1 MKSTAKKL
9 AVCAAA
15 LCLLACGTAVSA
27 AAASPVSGLALSG
40 VAMPWDQD
48 VPAESIEAGSYT
60 ANMLLGSSQQLSP
73 VVRPRNSTDSVVFI
87 SDDTSIL
94 TVSNSGVVQAVG
106 VGTTRIT
113 AAAGNQI
120 CAYTI
125 VVSMDS
131 SMIVTEMDLSLSSN
145 TIYVGNSVSAQL
157 QVRPTSASNYATVA
171 LTSSN
176 EKVATVNNFGRVTGI
191 SPGTA
196 TITATCGSVTAT
208 TNVTVMSI
216 PNSSTGTASTGSS
229 NSGQV
234 VTVNPSYVVLK
245 PGATRTLT
253 ASVKPSSA
261 SQKFTYKS
269 ANSNIATVS
278 PSGVITAV
286 GTGATS
292 ITVSNGTAS
301 AMVTVIV
308 NRSAASSSDNSS
320 DSSSTESDNDTPIE
334 IDPVVQAIQDS
345 EDNEIVFTQAEVPT
359 VTGDILNALRTTG
372 KTLCVVGDGYTMQI
386 AGSGVKSTTSE
397 LDTMLILTES
407 DQGIEFELDKGKA
420 LPCSV
425 RIDLDVS
432 TYTRLYLYNT
442 VSNKWQYLNSYTDGI
457 ITADT
462 AGRYL
467 LTNQNLKF
475 ANINW
480 TQVRVGPGDFII
492 ISANPIPG
500 NEKSVTK
507 IVNGLLLLG
516 AEVIYESMYDVHVS
530 GHACQE
536 EQKLMLTLTKPK
548 YFLPVHG
555 EYKQLKKHA
564 LTAASLGI
572 PTSNILIAENGSN
585 VILSQD
591 EIKLGEPV
599 TAGAVMV
606 DGLGVGDVGNVV
618 LRDRKHLS
626 EDGLVIIVATVDS
639 KTGKVLA
646 GPDLVSRGFVYVREN
661 ESLMDGAQSIVENAL
676 DRCVDEHVRDWNS
689 VKTRVR
695 EALSSY
701 IYRRTKRSPMIL
713 PILMEV

>member
-1 MKSTAKKL
+1 
-9 AVCAAA
+9 
-15 LCLLACGTAVSA
+15 
-27 AAASPVSGLALSG
+27 
-40 VAMPWDQD
+40 MPWDQD

-157 QVRPTSASNYATVA
+157 QVRPTSASNYATVT

-176 EKVATVNNFGRVTGI
+176 EKVATVNNFGRVTGVA
-191 SPGTA
+191 PGTA

-216 PNSSTGTASTGSS
+216 PNTGTGTASTGSS

-320 DSSSTESDNDTPIE
+320 DSSSTEPDNDTPIE

-372 KTLCVVGDGYTMQI
+372 KTLCVVGDGYTLNV
-386 AGSGVKSTTSE
+386 SGKNIKSTTSE
-397 LDTMLILTES
+397 IDTAITFTES
-407 DQGIEFELDKGKA
+407 EEGLEFELDNGRT
-420 LPCSV
+420 LPCAV
-425 RIDLDVS
+425 QLELDVS
-432 TYTRLYLYNT
+432 TYSHLYLYNT
-442 VSNKWQYLNSYTDGI
+442 ISNKWQYLNSYKDGV

-467 LTNQNLKF
+467 LTNHNLRF
-475 ANINW
+475 
-480 TQVRVGPGDFII
+480 
-492 ISANPIPG
+492 
-500 NEKSVTK
+500 
-507 IVNGLLLLG
+507 
-516 AEVIYESMYDVHVS
+516 
-530 GHACQE
+530 
-536 EQKLMLTLTKPK
+536 
-548 YFLPVHG
+548 
-555 EYKQLKKHA
+555 
-564 LTAASLGI
+564 
-572 PTSNILIAENGSN
+572 SNIDWTFFIAGGV
-585 VILSQD
+585 VI
-591 EIKLGEPV
+591 
-599 TAGAVMV
+599 
-606 DGLGVGDVGNVV
+606 
-618 LRDRKHLS
+618 
-626 EDGLVIIVATVDS
+626 VIIAI
-639 KTGKVLA
+639 A
-646 GPDLVSRGFVYVREN
+646 
-661 ESLMDGAQSIVENAL
+661 
-676 DRCVDEHVRDWNS
+676 
-689 VKTRVR
+689 
-695 EALSSY
+695 Y
-701 IYRRTKRSPMIL
+701 IAFKKRYWFW
-713 PILMEV
+713 

>member
-1 MKSTAKKL
+1 
-9 AVCAAA
+9 
-15 LCLLACGTAVSA
+15 
-27 AAASPVSGLALSG
+27 
-40 VAMPWDQD
+40 
-48 VPAESIEAGSYT
+48 
-60 ANMLLGSSQQLSP
+60 MLLGETRQLSP
-73 VVRPRNSTDSVVFI
+73 TVRPRNSTDSVI
-87 SDDTSIL
+87 YLTDDSSVL

-106 VGTTRIT
+106 VGTATVT

-191 SPGTA
+191 APGTA

-320 DSSSTESDNDTPIE
+320 DSSSTEPDNDAPIE

-432 TYTRLYLYNT
+432 TYTRLYLYNPT
-442 VSNKWQYLNSYTDGI
+442 SGKWQYLNSYTDGI

-462 AGRYL
+462 AGHYL

-475 ANINW
+475 ANINC
-480 TQVRVGPGDFII
+480 TFFIAGGVVVVLI
-492 ISANPIPG
+492 GIAY
-500 NEKSVTK
+500 V
-507 IVNGLLLLG
+507 V
-516 AEVIYESMYDVHVS
+516 
-530 GHACQE
+530 
-536 EQKLMLTLTKPK
+536 
-548 YFLPVHG
+548 
-555 EYKQLKKHA
+555 LKK
-564 LTAASLGI
+564 
-572 PTSNILIAENGSN
+572 
-585 VILSQD
+585 
-591 EIKLGEPV
+591 
-599 TAGAVMV
+599 
-606 DGLGVGDVGNVV
+606 
-618 LRDRKHLS
+618 RYW
-626 EDGLVIIVATVDS
+626 
-639 KTGKVLA
+639 
-646 GPDLVSRGFVYVREN
+646 F
-661 ESLMDGAQSIVENAL
+661 
-676 DRCVDEHVRDWNS
+676 W
-689 VKTRVR
+689 
-695 EALSSY
+695 
-701 IYRRTKRSPMIL
+701 
-713 PILMEV
+713 

>member
-191 SPGTA
+191 APGTA

-320 DSSSTESDNDTPIE
+320 DSSSTEPDNDAPIE

-372 KTLCVVGDGYTMQI
+372 KTLCVVGDGYTLQV
-386 AGSGVKSTTSE
+386 SGKDVRNTTGE
-397 LDTMLILTES
+397 LNTSLELQQVE
-407 DQGIEFELDKGKA
+407 QGLEFVVNDGKTV
-420 LPCSV
+420 PCSA
-425 RIDLDVS
+425 RIDLDKS
-432 TYTRLYLYNT
+432 DYSRLYLYNET
-442 VSNKWQYLNSYTDGI
+442 TGKWQYLNSYKDGA
-457 ITADT
+457 ITLDT

-467 LTNQNLKF
+467 LTNENLRF

-480 TQVRVGPGDFII
+480 TF
-492 ISANPIPG
+492 
-500 NEKSVTK
+500 
-507 IVNGLLLLG
+507 
-516 AEVIYESMYDVHVS
+516 VIA
-530 GHACQE
+530 G
-536 EQKLMLTLTKPK
+536 
-548 YFLPVHG
+548 
-555 EYKQLKKHA
+555 
-564 LTAASLGI
+564 
-572 PTSNILIAENGSN
+572 
-585 VILSQD
+585 
-591 EIKLGEPV
+591 
-599 TAGAVMV
+599 GAV
-606 DGLGVGDVGNVV
+606 LVV
-618 LRDRKHLS
+618 
-626 EDGLVIIVATVDS
+626 IAVA
-639 KTGKVLA
+639 
-646 GPDLVSRGFVYVREN
+646 
-661 ESLMDGAQSIVENAL
+661 
-676 DRCVDEHVRDWNS
+676 
-689 VKTRVR
+689 
-695 EALSSY
+695 Y
-701 IYRRTKRSPMIL
+701 IAFKKRYWFW
-713 PILMEV
+713 

>member
-191 SPGTA
+191 APGTA

-320 DSSSTESDNDTPIE
+320 DSSSTKPDNDTPIE

-372 KTLCVVGDGYTMQI
+372 KTLCVVGDGYTLSV
-386 AGSGVKSTTSE
+386 SGKNVKSTTSE
-397 LDTMLILTES
+397 IDTTITFTES
-407 DQGIEFELDKGKA
+407 AEGLEFELDSGRT
-420 LPCSV
+420 LPCAV
-425 RIDLDVS
+425 QLELDVS
-432 TYTRLYLYNT
+432 TYSRLYLYNT
-442 VSNKWQYLNSYTDGI
+442 ISNKWQYLNSYKDGV

-467 LTNQNLKF
+467 LTNQNLRF
-475 ANINW
+475 GNINW
-480 TQVRVGPGDFII
+480 TFFI
-492 ISANPIPG
+492 AG
-500 NEKSVTK
+500 GV
-507 IVNGLLLLG
+507 
-516 AEVIYESMYDVHVS
+516 VI
-530 GHACQE
+530 
-536 EQKLMLTLTKPK
+536 
-548 YFLPVHG
+548 
-555 EYKQLKKHA
+555 
-564 LTAASLGI
+564 
-572 PTSNILIAENGSN
+572 
-585 VILSQD
+585 
-591 EIKLGEPV
+591 
-599 TAGAVMV
+599 
-606 DGLGVGDVGNVV
+606 
-618 LRDRKHLS
+618 
-626 EDGLVIIVATVDS
+626 VIIAI
-639 KTGKVLA
+639 A
-646 GPDLVSRGFVYVREN
+646 Y
-661 ESLMDGAQSIVENAL
+661 IVF
-676 DRCVDEHVRDWNS
+676 
-689 VKTRVR
+689 K
-695 EALSSY
+695 
-701 IYRRTKRSPMIL
+701 KRYWFW
-713 PILMEV
+713 

>member
-15 LCLLACGTAVSA
+15 FCLLACGTAVSA

-40 VAMPWDQD
+40 ITMPWDQN

-73 VVRPRNSTDSVVFI
+73 VVRPRNSTDSVVYI

-94 TVSNSGVVQAVG
+94 TVSNTGVVQAVG

-157 QVRPTSASNYATVA
+157 QVRPTSASNYATVT

-176 EKVATVNNFGRVTGI
+176 EKVATVNNFGRVTGVA
-191 SPGTA
+191 PGTA

-216 PNSSTGTASTGSS
+216 PNSGTGTGTGTASTGSS

-234 VTVNPSYVVLK
+234 ITVNPSYVVLK

-253 ASVKPSSA
+253 ARVKPSSA
-261 SQKFTYKS
+261 SQKFTFKS

-308 NRSAASSSDNSS
+308 NRSAASSEESS
-320 DSSSTESDNDTPIE
+320 DSSTTKPEDDTPIE

-345 EDNEIVFTQAEVPT
+345 TDNEIVFTQAEVP
-359 VTGDILNALRTTG
+359 L
-372 KTLCVVGDGYTMQI
+372 
-386 AGSGVKSTTSE
+386 S
-397 LDTMLILTES
+397 LIH
-407 DQGIEFELDKGKA
+407 I
-420 LPCSV
+420 
-425 RIDLDVS
+425 
-432 TYTRLYLYNT
+432 
-442 VSNKWQYLNSYTDGI
+442 
-457 ITADT
+457 
-462 AGRYL
+462 
-467 LTNQNLKF
+467 
-475 ANINW
+475 
-480 TQVRVGPGDFII
+480 
-492 ISANPIPG
+492 
-500 NEKSVTK
+500 
-507 IVNGLLLLG
+507 
-516 AEVIYESMYDVHVS
+516 
-530 GHACQE
+530 
-536 EQKLMLTLTKPK
+536 
-548 YFLPVHG
+548 
-555 EYKQLKKHA
+555 
-564 LTAASLGI
+564 
-572 PTSNILIAENGSN
+572 
-585 VILSQD
+585 
-591 EIKLGEPV
+591 
-599 TAGAVMV
+599 
-606 DGLGVGDVGNVV
+606 
-618 LRDRKHLS
+618 
-626 EDGLVIIVATVDS
+626 
-639 KTGKVLA
+639 
-646 GPDLVSRGFVYVREN
+646 
-661 ESLMDGAQSIVENAL
+661 
-676 DRCVDEHVRDWNS
+676 
-689 VKTRVR
+689 
-695 EALSSY
+695 
-701 IYRRTKRSPMIL
+701 
-713 PILMEV
+713 

>member
-1 MKSTAKKL
+1 MIRTAKKL
-9 AVCAAA
+9 AACV
-15 LCLLACGTAVSA
+15 LMLGVLVCGTALSA
-27 AAASPVSGLALSG
+27 AAAGLPVEAQNG
-40 VAMPWDQD
+40 VSLPWSKD
-48 VPAESIEAGSYT
+48 VPAESISTGSYS
-60 ANMLLGSSQQLSP
+60 ANMLLGASQQLSP
-73 VVRPRNSTDSVVFI
+73 VVKPSYSTDSVVFLT
-87 SDDTSIL
+87 DDSSVL
-94 TVSNSGVVQAVG
+94 TVSSSGVVQAVG
-106 VGTTRIT
+106 VGTATIT

-145 TIYVGNSVSAQL
+145 TIYVGNSVSASL
-157 QVRPTSASNYATVA
+157 QVRPSSASNYATVT

-176 EKVATVNNFGRVTGI
+176 EKIATVNSFGRVTGVA
-191 SPGTA
+191 PGTA
-196 TITATCGSVTAT
+196 TITAACGSVVAT
-208 TNVTVMSI
+208 TTVTVLAL
-216 PNSSTGTASTGSS
+216 PTDSTGTSGTTSS

-234 VTVNPSYVVLK
+234 ITPSTNYIVLK

-320 DSSSTESDNDTPIE
+320 DSSSTEPDNDAPIE

-432 TYTRLYLYNT
+432 TYTRLYLYNA

-480 TQVRVGPGDFII
+480 TFFIAGGVVVVLI
-492 ISANPIPG
+492 GIAY
-500 NEKSVTK
+500 V
-507 IVNGLLLLG
+507 V
-516 AEVIYESMYDVHVS
+516 
-530 GHACQE
+530 
-536 EQKLMLTLTKPK
+536 
-548 YFLPVHG
+548 
-555 EYKQLKKHA
+555 LKK
-564 LTAASLGI
+564 
-572 PTSNILIAENGSN
+572 
-585 VILSQD
+585 
-591 EIKLGEPV
+591 
-599 TAGAVMV
+599 
-606 DGLGVGDVGNVV
+606 
-618 LRDRKHLS
+618 RYW
-626 EDGLVIIVATVDS
+626 
-639 KTGKVLA
+639 
-646 GPDLVSRGFVYVREN
+646 F
-661 ESLMDGAQSIVENAL
+661 
-676 DRCVDEHVRDWNS
+676 W
-689 VKTRVR
+689 
-695 EALSSY
+695 
-701 IYRRTKRSPMIL
+701 
-713 PILMEV
+713 

>member
-176 EKVATVNNFGRVTGI
+176 EEVATVNNSGRVTGI

-216 PNSSTGTASTGSS
+216 PNSGTGTGTGTASTGSS

-234 VTVNPSYVVLK
+234 VTVNPSYVVLT

-320 DSSSTESDNDTPIE
+320 DSSSTEPDNDAPIE

-359 VTGDILNALRTTG
+359 VTGDILNAMRTTG

-397 LDTMLILTES
+397 LDTMLILQAS
-407 DQGIEFELDKGKA
+407 DQRIGYELDKDKA
-420 LPCSV
+420 HPCSE
-425 RIDLDVS
+425 RIEQDVS
-432 TYTRLYLYNT
+432 TYTRLYLYNA

-480 TQVRVGPGDFII
+480 TFFIAGGVVVVLI
-492 ISANPIPG
+492 GIAY
-500 NEKSVTK
+500 V
-507 IVNGLLLLG
+507 V
-516 AEVIYESMYDVHVS
+516 
-530 GHACQE
+530 
-536 EQKLMLTLTKPK
+536 
-548 YFLPVHG
+548 
-555 EYKQLKKHA
+555 LKK
-564 LTAASLGI
+564 
-572 PTSNILIAENGSN
+572 
-585 VILSQD
+585 
-591 EIKLGEPV
+591 
-599 TAGAVMV
+599 
-606 DGLGVGDVGNVV
+606 
-618 LRDRKHLS
+618 RYW
-626 EDGLVIIVATVDS
+626 
-639 KTGKVLA
+639 
-646 GPDLVSRGFVYVREN
+646 F
-661 ESLMDGAQSIVENAL
+661 
-676 DRCVDEHVRDWNS
+676 W
-689 VKTRVR
+689 
-695 EALSSY
+695 
-701 IYRRTKRSPMIL
+701 
-713 PILMEV
+713 

>member
-40 VAMPWDQD
+40 VTMPWDQD

-94 TVSNSGVVQAVG
+94 TVNSSGVVQAVG

-125 VVSMDS
+125 AVSMDS

-191 SPGTA
+191 APGTA
-196 TITATCGSVTAT
+196 TITATCGSVTAST
-208 TNVTVMSI
+208 KVTVISI
-216 PNSSTGTASTGSS
+216 PNETGTTTASSSS

-234 VTVNPSYVVLK
+234 VTVTPSYIVLK
-245 PGATRTLT
+245 PGATRTLS

-301 AMVTVIV
+301 TMVTVIV

-320 DSSSTESDNDTPIE
+320 DSSSTDPDNDTPIE

-345 EDNEIVFTQAEVPT
+345 EDSEIVFTQAEVPT

-397 LDTMLILTES
+397 LDTMLTLTETN
-407 DQGIEFELDKGKA
+407 QGIEFELDKGKA

-432 TYTRLYLYNT
+432 TYTRLYLYKT

-475 ANINW
+475 ANVNW
-480 TQVRVGPGDFII
+480 TFFIAGGVVVVLI
-492 ISANPIPG
+492 GIAY
-500 NEKSVTK
+500 V
-507 IVNGLLLLG
+507 V
-516 AEVIYESMYDVHVS
+516 
-530 GHACQE
+530 
-536 EQKLMLTLTKPK
+536 
-548 YFLPVHG
+548 
-555 EYKQLKKHA
+555 LKK
-564 LTAASLGI
+564 
-572 PTSNILIAENGSN
+572 
-585 VILSQD
+585 
-591 EIKLGEPV
+591 
-599 TAGAVMV
+599 
-606 DGLGVGDVGNVV
+606 
-618 LRDRKHLS
+618 RYW
-626 EDGLVIIVATVDS
+626 
-639 KTGKVLA
+639 
-646 GPDLVSRGFVYVREN
+646 F
-661 ESLMDGAQSIVENAL
+661 
-676 DRCVDEHVRDWNS
+676 W
-689 VKTRVR
+689 
-695 EALSSY
+695 
-701 IYRRTKRSPMIL
+701 
-713 PILMEV
+713 

>member
-191 SPGTA
+191 APGTA

-372 KTLCVVGDGYTMQI
+372 KTLCVVVMATPCRLQ
-386 AGSGVKSTTSE
+386 AAVSRAPPRE

-432 TYTRLYLYNT
+432 TYTRLYLYNA

-480 TQVRVGPGDFII
+480 TFFIAGGVVVVLI
-492 ISANPIPG
+492 GIAY
-500 NEKSVTK
+500 V
-507 IVNGLLLLG
+507 V
-516 AEVIYESMYDVHVS
+516 
-530 GHACQE
+530 
-536 EQKLMLTLTKPK
+536 
-548 YFLPVHG
+548 
-555 EYKQLKKHA
+555 LKK
-564 LTAASLGI
+564 
-572 PTSNILIAENGSN
+572 
-585 VILSQD
+585 
-591 EIKLGEPV
+591 
-599 TAGAVMV
+599 
-606 DGLGVGDVGNVV
+606 
-618 LRDRKHLS
+618 RYW
-626 EDGLVIIVATVDS
+626 
-639 KTGKVLA
+639 
-646 GPDLVSRGFVYVREN
+646 F
-661 ESLMDGAQSIVENAL
+661 
-676 DRCVDEHVRDWNS
+676 W
-689 VKTRVR
+689 
-695 EALSSY
+695 
-701 IYRRTKRSPMIL
+701 
-713 PILMEV
+713 

>member
-40 VAMPWDQD
+40 ITMPWDQD

-73 VVRPRNSTDSVVFI
+73 VVRPRNSTDSVVYI

-94 TVSNSGVVQAVG
+94 TVSSTGVVQAVG

-157 QVRPTSASNYATVA
+157 QVRPSSASNYATVT

-176 EKVATVNNFGRVTGI
+176 EKVATVNNFGRVTGVA
-191 SPGTA
+191 PGTA

-208 TNVTVMSI
+208 TTVTVMSI
-216 PNSSTGTASTGSS
+216 PNSETGTTTGSS

-269 ANSNIATVS
+269 ANSSIATVS

-308 NRSAASSSDNSS
+308 NRSAASSDDSS
-320 DSSSTESDNDTPIE
+320 DSSTTNPDDDTPIE

-397 LDTMLILTES
+397 LDTMLVLTES
-407 DQGIEFELDKGKA
+407 DEGIEFELDKGKA

-442 VSNKWQYLNSYTDGI
+442 TSGKWQYLNSYTDGI

-480 TQVRVGPGDFII
+480 TFFIAGGVTVVI
-492 ISANPIPG
+492 IGIAY
-500 NEKSVTK
+500 V
-507 IVNGLLLLG
+507 V
-516 AEVIYESMYDVHVS
+516 
-530 GHACQE
+530 
-536 EQKLMLTLTKPK
+536 
-548 YFLPVHG
+548 
-555 EYKQLKKHA
+555 LKK
-564 LTAASLGI
+564 
-572 PTSNILIAENGSN
+572 
-585 VILSQD
+585 
-591 EIKLGEPV
+591 
-599 TAGAVMV
+599 
-606 DGLGVGDVGNVV
+606 
-618 LRDRKHLS
+618 RYW
-626 EDGLVIIVATVDS
+626 
-639 KTGKVLA
+639 
-646 GPDLVSRGFVYVREN
+646 F
-661 ESLMDGAQSIVENAL
+661 
-676 DRCVDEHVRDWNS
+676 W
-689 VKTRVR
+689 
-695 EALSSY
+695 
-701 IYRRTKRSPMIL
+701 
-713 PILMEV
+713 

>member
-191 SPGTA
+191 APGTA

-308 NRSAASSSDNSS
+308 NRTASTSGSSSDTSGEG
-320 DSSSTESDNDTPIE
+320 TEDNVTTDAT
-334 IDPVVQAIQDS
+334 VAAIQNAAGEEVSLYQSDVPAITG
-345 EDNEIVFTQAEVPT
+345 EI
-359 VTGDILNALRTTG
+359 LSALRTTG
-372 KTLCVVGDGYTMQI
+372 RSLIVLGEDYTLRIDGTSI
-386 AGSGVKSTTSE
+386 KSTQGGFSTA
-397 LDTMLILTES
+397 LTFAPDENGLS
-407 DQGIEFELDKGKA
+407 FQLGENGA
-420 LPCSV
+420 LPCVVQITLTGENAAYS
-425 RIDLDVS
+425 
-432 TYTRLYLYNT
+432 RLYLHNT
-442 VSNKWQYLNSYTDGI
+442 ASEKWQFLNSYKDGT

-462 AGRYL
+462 AGSYL
-467 LTNQNLKF
+467 LTNQNLRF
-475 ANINW
+475 TNINW
-480 TQVRVGPGDFII
+480 TFFI
-492 ISANPIPG
+492 AAG
-500 NEKSVTK
+500 
-507 IVNGLLLLG
+507 
-516 AEVIYESMYDVHVS
+516 
-530 GHACQE
+530 
-536 EQKLMLTLTKPK
+536 
-548 YFLPVHG
+548 
-555 EYKQLKKHA
+555 A
-564 LTAASLGI
+564 LTVVC
-572 PTSNILIAENGSN
+572 LI
-585 VILSQD
+585 VYI
-591 EIKLGEPV
+591 
-599 TAGAVMV
+599 AV
-606 DGLGVGDVGNVV
+606 
-618 LRDRKHLS
+618 K
-626 EDGLVIIVATVDS
+626 
-639 KTGKVLA
+639 
-646 GPDLVSRGFVYVREN
+646 
-661 ESLMDGAQSIVENAL
+661 
-676 DRCVDEHVRDWNS
+676 
-689 VKTRVR
+689 
-695 EALSSY
+695 
-701 IYRRTKRSPMIL
+701 KRYWFW
-713 PILMEV
+713 

>member
-15 LCLLACGTAVSA
+15 FCLLACGTAVSA

-40 VAMPWDQD
+40 ITMPWDQN

-73 VVRPRNSTDSVVFI
+73 VVRPRNSTDSVVYI

-94 TVSNSGVVQAVG
+94 TVSSTGVVQAVG

-157 QVRPTSASNYATVA
+157 QVRPTSASNYATVT

-176 EKVATVNNFGRVTGI
+176 EKVATVNNFGRVTGVA
-191 SPGTA
+191 PGTA

-216 PNSSTGTASTGSS
+216 PNSGTGTGTANTGSS

-261 SQKFTYKS
+261 SQKFTFKS

-308 NRSAASSSDNSS
+308 NRTASTSGSSSDTSGEG
-320 DSSSTESDNDTPIE
+320 TEDNVTTDAT
-334 IDPVVQAIQDS
+334 VAAIQNAAGEEVSLYQSDVPAITG
-345 EDNEIVFTQAEVPT
+345 EI
-359 VTGDILNALRTTG
+359 LSALRTTG
-372 KTLCVVGDGYTMQI
+372 RSLIVLGEDYTLRIDGTSI
-386 AGSGVKSTTSE
+386 KSTQGGFSTA
-397 LDTMLILTES
+397 LTFAPDENGLSFQLGES
-407 DQGIEFELDKGKA
+407 GA
-420 LPCSV
+420 LPCVVQITLTGANAAYS
-425 RIDLDVS
+425 
-432 TYTRLYLYNT
+432 RLYLHNT
-442 VSNKWQYLNSYTDGI
+442 ASEKWQFLNSYKDGT

-462 AGRYL
+462 AGSYL
-467 LTNQNLKF
+467 LTNQNLRF
-475 ANINW
+475 TNINW
-480 TQVRVGPGDFII
+480 TFFI
-492 ISANPIPG
+492 AAG
-500 NEKSVTK
+500 
-507 IVNGLLLLG
+507 
-516 AEVIYESMYDVHVS
+516 
-530 GHACQE
+530 
-536 EQKLMLTLTKPK
+536 
-548 YFLPVHG
+548 
-555 EYKQLKKHA
+555 A
-564 LTAASLGI
+564 LTVVC
-572 PTSNILIAENGSN
+572 LI
-585 VILSQD
+585 VYI
-591 EIKLGEPV
+591 
-599 TAGAVMV
+599 AV
-606 DGLGVGDVGNVV
+606 
-618 LRDRKHLS
+618 K
-626 EDGLVIIVATVDS
+626 
-639 KTGKVLA
+639 
-646 GPDLVSRGFVYVREN
+646 
-661 ESLMDGAQSIVENAL
+661 
-676 DRCVDEHVRDWNS
+676 
-689 VKTRVR
+689 
-695 EALSSY
+695 
-701 IYRRTKRSPMIL
+701 KRYWFW
-713 PILMEV
+713 